1 MVFISKKMK
10 TKISI
15 MGTVLLTVLVAGII
29 VSSVSNASVQ
39 AFAEPQ
45 KFAIQKTD
53 KSMQDPLP
61 GHEAHQIVIALPPRD
76 DGKMYMGVVTYS
88 ASKPVEVVVLNPFNA
103 TATDETHGSP
113 LNAPFGNGSVAISLM
128 NQFNGEFNAGSLP
141 FAGSALA
148 FHTVSGDEF
157 SVSYAT
163 AGKVVNQTG
172 LPP

>member
-1 MVFISKKMK
+1 MTI
-10 TKISI
+10 
-15 MGTVLLTVLVAGII
+15 LVAGITI
-29 VSSVSNASVQ
+29 SSLSNVAIP

-76 DGKMYMGVVTYS
+76 DGKMYMGAVTYS

-103 TATDETHGSP
+103 TATDESHGSP
-113 LNAPFGNGSVAISLM
+113 LNAPFGNSSVAISLM

-141 FAGSALA
+141 FTGSALA
-148 FHTVSGDEF
+148 FHTVNGDEF

-163 AGKVVNQTG
+163 VGKILNQTG

>member
-1 MVFISKKMK
+1 EEK
-10 TKISI
+10 
-15 MGTVLLTVLVAGII
+15 
-29 VSSVSNASVQ
+29 Q
-39 AFAEPQ
+39 YPQ

-53 KSMQDPLP
+53 KSTQDPLP
-61 GHEAHQIVIALPPRD
+61 GHESHQIVIALPPRD
-76 DGKMYMGVVTYS
+76 DGKMYVGAVTYS

-128 NQFNGEFNAGSLP
+128 NQFNGEFNAGSLT

-148 FHTVSGDEF
+148 FHTVNGDEF

-163 AGKVVNQTG
+163 AGKVLNQTG